1 MKRFIPERLRNLW
14 PLLLLAMTATP
25 SAGQDFPILAPET
38 ETEIRSDD
46 LIRLTTSYSEAVLEY
61 RTASLRY
68 RTLQRLGPNANLTGL
83 EIQLAELS
91 VQTARN
97 KLEVLQAIGEKLLA
111 LAESRAAFIRRLE
124 REGDLPPAAGS
135 GPNPRLM
142 QVEADVNILRMILA
156 MNPIQPA
163 TVESLPA
170 QP

>member
-1 MKRFIPERLRNLW
+1 MNRRIPNPLRNLW
-14 PLLLLAMTATP
+14 PLLLMAVAATP
-25 SAGQDFPILAPET
+25 SAAQDLPILVPET

-46 LIRLTTSYSEAVLEY
+46 LIRLTTSYSDAVLEY
-61 RTASLRY
+61 RTAELRY

-83 EIQLAELS
+83 EVQLAELS

-97 KLEVLQAIGEKLLA
+97 KLEILHSIGEKLLA

-135 GPNPRLM
+135 GRNPRLI
-142 QVEADVNILRMILA
+142 QVEADVNILRKILA

-163 TVESLPA
+163 TVETLPT